1 MWKNEIKKKYN
12 IRFVDDKDKKTYTT
26 TNLYDP
32 NRLVDAKIAEQFSSL
47 HKDLQRM
54 GPNILESALRIYN
67 ENVGPNGTPIDIS
80 VSELIPLLRR
90 LEMAM
95 RGYVQYFERN

>member
-1 MWKNEIKKKYN
+1 MWKDEIRKN
-12 IRFVDDKDKKTYTT
+12 IRFVDKEDDVEITT
-26 TNLYDP
+26 TNLLAP
-32 NRLVDAKIAEQFSSL
+32 SRLVDAKIAEQFSSL

-67 ENVGPNGTPIDIS
+67 ENVGPNGKPIDIS
-80 VSELIPLLRR
+80 VSELIPLLRQ